1 MHPVDSNIMP
11 EESHGFSA
19 IFIHRPVA
27 TLLLSIGLF
36 LIGIVAFIALPVA
49 PLPRVDFPTI
59 NVSARLPGADPET
72 MAATVASPLERR
84 LGEIPG
90 IDELTSSSGAG
101 STSITA
107 QFSLDRDI
115 DGAAHDIQAAINAT
129 GADLPVDLPNPPTY
143 RKANPADAPVLILA
157 ITSTTLTRGKLYDAA
172 DSILSQRISQV
183 EGVAQVTLSGAAK
196 PAVRVQVNPSQ
207 LAATGISLDT
217 VRQALAQT
225 NVNLPHGIIDGEK
238 NSYAIGMNDRLREA
252 SQFMGLQL
260 NGNNGAVQHLTDV
273 GLVFDGVEDDRQAAW
288 FNETPAIIV
297 IIQKQ
302 ADANVIDVV
311 NRIQAILPQLTGW
324 MPAGSKIEVLTDR
337 TKTIRASVN
346 DVELTLLISML
357 LVVLVVY
364 FSLGRVT
371 PTVAASVTVPL
382 SLAGT
387 FAIMWLLGYSLN
399 NISLM
404 ALIVSVGFVVDDAIV
419 MIENIARHVERGER
433 PLVAAVV
440 GAKEIT
446 FTVISISISLI
457 AVFIPLLFMGG
468 IVGRLFREFAV
479 TLSVAV
485 AFSAVI
491 SLSVTPTL
499 YGHLMEYRA
508 HRPRKKPGMVARAGE
523 TSFDWM
529 QERYDAGLHWVMRH
543 QGIML
548 IVMLLTVVA
557 TIWLYTIVPKGF
569 FPQQDTG
576 MVMASTESRSD
587 VSFTMMVERQKAA
600 AKVILSDPAVEG
612 LGSSIGAG
620 GFNASVN
627 RGRMFVNLKP
637 RSERDASADEVITR
651 LRPKLAKVE
660 GVLTTMQAGQ
670 DIRVGGR
677 GGGAQFQFS
686 LRAESLEDLRSWT
699 PKFLEALRGKEGIS
713 DVSSDQDAAGQ
724 QVNVVVDRDAASRL
738 GVDMASVDAALQNA
752 LSQRQISTIYS
763 QRNQYHVVLEVDPR
777 FRETPAALEQVFLPN
792 KNGEMVRL
800 NSIAHFERG
809 IAPLAVTHQGQF
821 PAATISFNLSDGA
834 SLADATD
841 RIQNVS
847 NEIGMPPSIHL
858 EFAGNAKA
866 FAASLKDEPIL
877 IMAALLAIYI
887 VLGVLYENTW
897 HPLTILSTLPSAGI
911 GAILALMVSGNQLTI
926 ISMIGIILLMGIV
939 KKNGIMLVDFAI
951 GAERAGKSPVDAMI
965 EACDQR
971 FRPILMTTMAA
982 VLGAVPLILASGD
995 GAELRRPLGVAI
1007 VGGLIVSQLLTLYT
1021 TPVVYLALERQQQ
1034 RLKRLRARLFG
1045 RARVTDI
1052 QPGVPA

>member
-1 MHPVDSNIMP
+1 MPPVEAMRD
-11 EESHGFSA
+11 EAAQTLAEVRGGFSA
-19 IFIHRPVA
+19 LFIHRPVA
-27 TLLLSIGLF
+27 TLLLSVGLF
-36 LIGIVAFIALPVA
+36 LLGIVAFILLPVA

-90 IDELTSSSGAG
+90 IDELTSSSGTG

-107 QFSLDRDI
+107 QFSLDRAI
-115 DGAAHDIQAAINAT
+115 DGAAHDVQAAINAT

-157 ITSTTLTRGKLYDAA
+157 ITSDTLSAAKLYDAA
-172 DSILSQRISQV
+172 DSILAQRISQV
-183 EGVAQVTLSGAAK
+183 EGVAQVTLSGSAK
-196 PAVRVQVNPSQ
+196 PAVRVQINPAQ
-207 LAATGISLDT
+207 LAATGTSLDN

-225 NVNLPHGIIDGEK
+225 NVNLLHGVIDGPER
-238 NSYAIGMNDRLREA
+238 SLAIGLNDRLREA
-252 SQFMGLQL
+252 VQFTDLQIST
-260 NGNNGAVQHLTDV
+260 NNGAVQRLSDL
-273 GLVFDGVEDDRQAAW
+273 GRVFDGVEDERQAAW
-288 FNETPAIIV
+288 FNETKAIIV

-311 NRIQAILPQLTGW
+311 DHIQALLPQLTGW
-324 MPAGSKIEVLTDR
+324 MPAGTKIQVLTDR

-346 DVELTLLISML
+346 EVELTLLISIL

-387 FAIMWLLGYSLN
+387 FAVMWLLGYSLN

-433 PLVAAVV
+433 PLVAAVK
-440 GAKEIT
+440 GAREIT

-491 SLSVTPTL
+491 SLTVTPAL

-508 HRPRKKPGMVARAGE
+508 HKPHQAPGRVARMGE
-523 TSFDWM
+523 AAFGWS
-529 QERYDAGLHWVMRH
+529 QARYEAGLGWVMRH

-548 IVMLLTVVA
+548 LVMLATVGA
-557 TIWLYTIVPKGF
+557 TIWLYTVVPKGF

-576 MVMASTESRSD
+576 MIMASTESRSD
-587 VSFTMMVERQKAA
+587 ISFAQMSARQQE
-600 AKVILSDPAVEG
+600 VGRIILADPGVEG
-612 LGSSIGAG
+612 IGSSVGSG
-620 GFNASVN
+620 GFNASTN
-627 RGRMFVNLKP
+627 RGRIFINLKP
-637 RSERDASADEVITR
+637 RDARADSAEQIITR
-651 LRPKLAKVE
+651 LRPQLAKVE
-660 GVLTTMQAGQ
+660 GITTTMQGGQ

-677 GGGAQFQFS
+677 GGGAQFQFA
-686 LRAESLEDLRSWT
+686 LRAESLEDLRLWV
-699 PKFLEALRGKEGIS
+699 PRFLSALRNEDGIT

-724 QVNVVVDRDAASRL
+724 QVNVEVDRDLAKRL
-738 GVDMASVDAALQNA
+738 GVDMADVDTALQNA
-752 LSQRQISTIYS
+752 LSQRQISTIYAT
-763 QRNQYHVVLEVDPR
+763 RNQYHVVLEVDPR
-777 FRETPAALEQVFLPN
+777 FRATPSALEQVFIPN
-792 KNGEMVRL
+792 KAGQMLRL
-800 NSIAHFERG
+800 STLARYTRG
-809 IAPLAVTHQGQF
+809 VAPLAVTHQGQF
-821 PAATISFNLSDGA
+821 PAGTVSFNLTEGA
-834 SLADATD
+834 SLDMATTK
-841 RIQNVS
+841 IQQIS
-847 NEIGMPPSIHL
+847 NRIGMPPSIRL

-866 FAASLKDEPIL
+866 FAESLKDQPIL
-877 IMAALLAIYI
+877 ILAALLAIYI

-911 GAILALMVSGNQLTI
+911 GALLALLVSGNQLTI
-926 ISMIGIILLMGIV
+926 ISMIGIILLLGIV

-951 GAERAGKSPVDAMI
+951 AAEREGKSPENAMF
-965 EACDQR
+965 EACDAR
-971 FRPILMTTMAA
+971 FRPILMTTLAA
-982 VLGAVPLILASGD
+982 VLGAVPLIVASGD

-1021 TPVVYLALERQQQ
+1021 TPVVYLALERQ
-1034 RLKRLRARLFG
+1034 RLRLQRLRARLF
-1045 RARVTDI
+1045 RRPT
-1052 QPGVPA
+1052 GVPA